1 MDREDKEEEW
11 REGNKEKVEMGE
23 GRRILIVR
31 KRLKIRQRRADENK
45 S

>member
-11 REGNKEKVEMGE
+11 REGNKEKGEMEE